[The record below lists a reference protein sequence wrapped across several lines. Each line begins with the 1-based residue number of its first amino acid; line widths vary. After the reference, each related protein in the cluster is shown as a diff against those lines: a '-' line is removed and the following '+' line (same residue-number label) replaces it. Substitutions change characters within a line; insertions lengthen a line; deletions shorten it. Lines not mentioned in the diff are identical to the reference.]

1 MICPNRRL
9 KQVRRGFLAGSSANF
24 GIVAQGW
31 DKPGDWIDPK
41 PSVEAAFIKMRTLIA
56 AALVAT
62 VLSGAPATA
71 QLMLH
76 NGSDSTAAPGGEAL
90 PSGAGSNGEAAPPK
104 PKSIPMK
111 PPGDESLI
119 GHDLLRNG
127 ATGVMTF
134 TRQGKD
140 LAISRL
146 AFDGEEI
153 SQPGQQC
160 HVEINGGLPIT
171 MHPDGHPDGLTRY
184 QVDLQACPFSLDV
197 LEGAVLVSK
206 GHACDFEAANCH
218 VEPAGLWGPQGNTFS
233 PSRIKEME
241 QARIRIE
248 SDMRA
253 NFRVLLSKAGKD
265 KFSIKRIAAEQAGFS
280 SDRETLCHA
289 YALESVHGFCALEIT
304 RARVLALLAQLGA
317 APNKPEGSK
326 PKPKKRQAP
335 PAIAAEPPP
344 ASTQ

>member
-1 MICPNRRL
+1 
-9 KQVRRGFLAGSSANF
+9 
-24 GIVAQGW
+24 
-31 DKPGDWIDPK
+31 
-41 PSVEAAFIKMRTLIA
+41 MRTLVA
-56 AALVAT
+56 AAFCAMVF
-62 VLSGAPATA
+62 SGLPAVA

-76 NGSDSTAAPGGEAL
+76 NGSDSAAPGGEAE
-90 PSGAGSNGEAAPPK
+90 PSGQGSGAAAAPPK
-104 PKSIPMK
+104 PKSVPMK
-111 PPGDESLI
+111 VPGDDSLA

-127 ATGVMTF
+127 ANGVMTF

-146 AFDGEEI
+146 AFEGEEI
-153 SQPGQQC
+153 SKPGQQC
-160 HVEINGGLPIT
+160 HVDINGGLPIA
-171 MHPDGHPDGLTRY
+171 MHPAGRPEGLTRY
-184 QVDLQACPFSLDV
+184 DVDLQACPFSIDV

-206 GHACDFEAANCH
+206 GHACDFTAADCH

-233 PSRIKEME
+233 PARIKEME

-265 KFSIKRIAAEQAGFS
+265 KVSIKRIAGEQAGFS

-317 APNKPEGSK
+317 APDKPEGAK
-326 PKPKKRQAP
+326 AKPKKRPKP
-335 PAIAAEPPP
+335 PAVAAEPPP
-344 ASTQ
+344 AAPQ